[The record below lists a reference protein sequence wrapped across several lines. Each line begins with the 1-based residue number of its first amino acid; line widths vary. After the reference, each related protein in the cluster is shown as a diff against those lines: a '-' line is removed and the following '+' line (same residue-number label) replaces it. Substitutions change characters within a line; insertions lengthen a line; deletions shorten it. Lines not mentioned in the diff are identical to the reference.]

1 MEFSII
7 GTHLRV
13 LGLRG
18 LDIFCTEGSTAFCY
32 LGTNSVFGN
41 WGQ

>member
-18 LDIFCTEGSTAFCY
+18 LDIFCTEGSVDFSN
-32 LGTNSVFGN
+32 LGTSSGLGVF
-41 WGQ
+41 